1 MLVEPHGPLQFPGEA
16 GPAVARLAGTWSA
29 RLNAAARRPRVALP
43 ESGDTRVL
51 WAAARLAGQGAL
63 TPVLLGE
70 PGTVRARAADL
81 GLKLPED
88 PEALDILDPARLA
101 KEPRCADTLGE
112 ALARRRKLSRAERE
126 ELAADPLYLAA
137 ATLAAGATDVCVA
150 GSSRPTAD
158 VLRAGLH
165 VVGLAPGVRTLS
177 SSFLMVLPDGGALGY
192 GDCAVVVDPDPGQ
205 LADIARATART
216 YGQLTGAEPRVA
228 LLSFSTDG
236 SADHPRV
243 DRVRQARELLR
254 EQGTEFAVDGDLQYD
269 AASDPETGRAKAP
282 SSPVAG
288 QANTFVFPGLEA
300 GNISY
305 KVAQRVGGCAAIGPL
320 LQGLAAPLHDLSR
333 GCTGADIAALALAGG
348 VQALSRTSAPPAPH
362 PVEPSC
368 P

>member
-16 GPAVARLAGTWSA
+16 GPAVAQLAGTWA
-29 RLNAAARRPRVALP
+29 DRLRAAGRRPRVALP
-43 ESGDTRVL
+43 ESGDTRTL
-51 WAAARLAGQGAL
+51 WAAARLAGQGSV
-63 TPVLLGE
+63 TPVLLGD
-70 PGTVRARAADL
+70 PATVRNRAADL
-81 GLKLPED
+81 DLKLPED
-88 PEALDILDPARLA
+88 PEALEILDPAAMARD
-101 KEPRCADTLGE
+101 PRCGGTLGE
-112 ALARRRKLSRAERE
+112 ALARRRKLSRADRE

-137 ATLAAGATDVCVA
+137 TALALGDADVCVA
-150 GSSRPTAD
+150 GSNRPTAD
-158 VLRAGLH
+158 VLRAGLY

-177 SSFLMVLPDGGALGY
+177 SSFLMVQPDGGVLGY
-192 GDCAVVVDPDPGQ
+192 GDCAVVVDPDPRQ

-216 YGQLTGAEPRVA
+216 YRELTDARPRVA
-228 LLSFSTDG
+228 LLSFSTGG

-243 DRVRQARELLR
+243 DRVREALELLR
-254 EQGTEFAVDGDLQYD
+254 AEGTDFAVDGDLQYD
-269 AASDPETGRAKAP
+269 AASDPEVGRAKAP

-348 VQALSRTSAPPAPH
+348 VQALSRTPSTN
-362 PVEPSC
+362 PVETPC

>member
-16 GPAVARLAGTWSA
+16 GPAVARLAETWSGQLKDA
-29 RLNAAARRPRVALP
+29 GRRPRVALP

-51 WAAARLAGQGAL
+51 WAAARLAGQGAV
-63 TPVLLGE
+63 TPVLVGD
-70 PGTVRARAADL
+70 PATIRNRAAEL

-88 PEALDILDPARLA
+88 PAALDILDPAEMARD
-101 KEPRCADTLGE
+101 PHCADTLGD
-112 ALARRRKLSRAERE
+112 ALARRRRLSRADRE
-126 ELAADPLYLAA
+126 ELAADPLFLASTA
-137 ATLAAGATDVCVA
+137 LAIRQADVCVA
-150 GSSRPTAD
+150 GSNRPTAD
-158 VLRAGLH
+158 VLRAGLY

-192 GDCAVVVDPDPGQ
+192 GDCAVVVDPDPDQ

-243 DRVRQARELLR
+243 DRVRAALARLR
-254 EQGTEFAVDGDLQYD
+254 AEGTDFAVDGDLQYD
-269 AASDPETGRAKAP
+269 AATDPDIGRAKAP

-305 KVAQRVGGCAAIGPL
+305 KVAQRIGGCAAIGPL

-348 VQALSRTSAPPAPH
+348 VQALTRTPSPH
-362 PVEPSC
+362 PVESS
-368 P
+368 